1 MINLIIY
8 TFSFLIILS
17 TITVSLIC
25 YTTYKLNLQLKK
37 IENITKSNVPEYN
50 TEEWL

>member
-1 MINLIIY
+1 MINLLIY

-37 IENITKSNVPEYN
+37 IEVENKHSTSEYN
-50 TEEWL
+50 